1 MKQRALSNLDLLKSV
16 VDFKM
21 TFWRSNAARYDLCK
35 PGTLRLMPPE
45 EAMSL
50 IEQDYAA
57 MRNMIFGDAPD
68 FDRMMEAISE
78 LEVEINGTNA
88 LRG

>member
-1 MKQRALSNLDLLKSV
+1 
-16 VDFKM
+16 
-21 TFWRSNAARYDLCK
+21 
-35 PGTLRLMPPE
+35 
-45 EAMSL
+45 
-50 IEQDYAA
+50 